1 MSKQIS
7 QYITYAEATKS
18 NTAVRHGI
26 KNDPNPEE
34 LSNMEYVATQI
45 FDKLRKAMHD
55 KYGKPLAVT
64 SFFRSKEL
72 NSVIP
77 DSSKTSQHLTGEAI
91 DIDADV
97 FGGPTNKEIFDWI
110 KTNCTFD
117 QLIWEYGDDNNPAW
131 VHVSLSRRKNRNQ
144 IIRVRK

>member
-1 MSKQIS
+1 MSRQIS

-18 NTAVRHGI
+18 NGAVRHGI

-72 NSVIP
+72 NALTP
-77 DSSKTSQHLTGEAI
+77 GSSKTSQHMTGEAI

-97 FGGPTNKEIFDWI
+97 FGGPTNREIFGWI
-110 KTNCTFD
+110 KANCTFD